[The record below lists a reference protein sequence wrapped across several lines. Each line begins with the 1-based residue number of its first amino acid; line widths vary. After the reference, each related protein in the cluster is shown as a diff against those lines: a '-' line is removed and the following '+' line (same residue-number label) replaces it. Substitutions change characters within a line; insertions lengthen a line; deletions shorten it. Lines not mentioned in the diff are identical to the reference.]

1 MQTTRTGGF
10 PIGFRQGWTEWFKDI
25 EGMVAWAVSQNIGVI
40 DLGGDC
46 VPNLPIMK
54 SNGIR
59 VGTADLRDWHGLISE
74 DESHQKASLE
84 ANERFIAQCAEYG
97 VQNYFAVMLPKDASK
112 SRSENFGFMMNS
124 LEKLAKILEANNG
137 RLVIEGWPG
146 PGALCCTPEGYRA
159 CLQGTPDCIGI
170 NYDPSHLI
178 RMGVDPIRFLRE
190 FPNRVYH
197 VHGKDCFVDIE
208 ALYNFGTEQPA
219 TFGKNHDFG
228 NAVWRYTIPG
238 HGQTPWVEVFRI
250 LEAAGYQGAVSIE
263 LEDENF
269 NGSESGEKLGIVT
282 GAAVLAS
289 A

>member
-25 EGMVAWAVSQNIGVI
+25 DGMISWAKSQDIGVI

-46 VPNLPIMK
+46 VPHLPAMHA
-54 SNGIR
+54 NGMR

-74 DESHQKASLE
+74 NPAESLE
-84 ANERFIAQCAEYG
+84 ANERFISQCAEFG
-97 VQNYFAVMLPKDASK
+97 VQNYFAVMLPKDPAK
-112 SRSENFGFMMNS
+112 PRAENFSLMMNS
-124 LEKLAKILEANNG
+124 LDKLARILEANNG
-137 RLVIEGWPG
+137 KLVIEGWPG
-146 PGALCCTPEGYRA
+146 PGALCCTPESYRA
-159 CLQGTPDCIGI
+159 CLNGTSSAIGI

-190 FPNRVYH
+190 FPHRVFH
-197 VHGKDCFVDIE
+197 VHGKDCFVDQE

-219 TFGKNHDFG
+219 TFAKNHDFG

-250 LEAAGYQGAVSIE
+250 LKDAGYQGAVSIE

-269 NGSESGEKLGIVT
+269 NGSEEGEKLGIVT
-282 GAAVLAS
+282 GAAILAS